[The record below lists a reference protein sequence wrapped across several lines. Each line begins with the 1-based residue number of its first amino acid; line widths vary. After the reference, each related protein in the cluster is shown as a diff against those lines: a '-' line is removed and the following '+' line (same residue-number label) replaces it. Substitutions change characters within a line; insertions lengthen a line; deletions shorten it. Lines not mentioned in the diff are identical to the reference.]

1 MAQVVFRP
9 SDYYSTRGLGLRV
22 DVDEHFNWGRVMAVV
37 RSGSGYGDRAEV
49 PGLERLVREVAS
61 WTGLQVCQTNG
72 TEWTPRYYLV
82 TPMSGV
88 PLSEGS
94 RLTLVDRKGL
104 RATGRVELN
113 HGSLVL
119 DTSQG

>member
-72 TEWTPRYYLV
+72 TEWTPLQIEGTLPAVRAFRDAGWEGMWVVGCIVPGLQALHGLIS
-82 TPMSGV
+82 TKSG
-88 PLSEGS
+88 
-94 RLTLVDRKGL
+94 
-104 RATGRVELN
+104 
-113 HGSLVL
+113 
-119 DTSQG
+119 TSS

>member
-1 MAQVVFRP
+1 MM
-9 SDYYSTRGLGLRV
+9 T
-22 DVDEHFNWGRVMAVV
+22 
-37 RSGSGYGDRAEV
+37 EV
-49 PGLERLVREVAS
+49 LVQKLEIV
-61 WTGLQVCQTNG
+61 TGTSPKEMG
-72 TEWTPRYYLV
+72 RYYLV

-94 RLTLVDRKGL
+94 RLTLVDRRGL
-104 RATGRVELN
+104 RATGRVEMN

>member
-1 MAQVVFRP
+1 MMTEVLVQKLEIVTGT
-9 SDYYSTRGLGLRV
+9 SLR
-22 DVDEHFNWGRVMAVV
+22 EMG
-37 RSGSGYGDRAEV
+37 
-49 PGLERLVREVAS
+49 
-61 WTGLQVCQTNG
+61 
-72 TEWTPRYYLV
+72 RYYLV

-94 RLTLVDRKGL
+94 RLTLVVDRKGL